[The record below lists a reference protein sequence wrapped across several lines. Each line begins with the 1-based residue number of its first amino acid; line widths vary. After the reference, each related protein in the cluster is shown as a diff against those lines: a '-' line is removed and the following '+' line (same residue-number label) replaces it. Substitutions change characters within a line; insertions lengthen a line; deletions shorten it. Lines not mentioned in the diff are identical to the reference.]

1 MATSNNSSFVFY
13 ESFLKSVQNV
23 ERFRGKEEAF
33 DFAMSIIEY
42 GCYGLPPEDT
52 NPAWL
57 YGFEQVRASI
67 DAAQD
72 RRQKQI
78 AQGKMGGRPRKS
90 ANIDEILTMR
100 ANGLSIRAIAE
111 QLNISDKT
119 VRRRLQEHENDG
131 NFISE

>member
-1 MATSNNSSFVFY
+1 MAISNSSSFVFY
-13 ESFLKSVQNV
+13 ESFLKSIQNV

-33 DFAMSIIEY
+33 DFAMSIMEY

-57 YGFEQVRASI
+57 YGFEQVRAAI

-78 AQGKMGGRPRKS
+78 AQGKTGGRPRKS
-90 ANIDEILTMR
+90 ANIDEILQMR
-100 ANGLSIRAIAE
+100 ANGLSIRTIAE

-119 VRRRLQEHENDG
+119 VRRRIQEHESTDNSD
-131 NFISE
+131 